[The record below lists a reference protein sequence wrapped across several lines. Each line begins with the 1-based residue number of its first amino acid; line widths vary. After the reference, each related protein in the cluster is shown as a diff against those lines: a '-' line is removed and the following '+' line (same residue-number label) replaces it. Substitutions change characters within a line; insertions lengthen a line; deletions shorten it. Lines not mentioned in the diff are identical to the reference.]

1 MQVEVIPMLI
11 NSDFMNVP
19 LDKLLHLADY
29 KMYGEKSYVY
39 QIKELLYGLYECTYL
54 SMNDRQIN
62 GEAFEYLIKSK
73 SAGKVLAEIRLI
85 ANKEAIERL
94 SSVTAIAN
102 SSIAISTIFSN
113 ETAMAA
119 ILNSTTAMTAI
130 ANSTSAMSTIVNNTS
145 TISAIF
151 SNETAMAAILN
162 STTAMT
168 AIANSPEVMTR
179 ILNDNGLVQKVI
191 NSPLIR
197 EINLGGGSW
206 NAPPREIRVKG
217 IIISFYC
224 SDTNNALTVRKID
237 DTIITNNNDDRNAA
251 DVGTPKWK
259 IWFARYSKNLLHH
272 VMKKSI
278 TVASHYDG
286 SKMRYI
292 PIN

>member
-1 MQVEVIPMLI
+1 MQIEAIPMLI
-11 NSDFMNVP
+11 NSDFLNVP
-19 LDKLLHLADY
+19 LDVKIHLADY
-29 KMYGEKSYVY
+29 KMHGEKSYVY

-54 SMNDRQIN
+54 AMNDRQIN
-62 GEAFEYLIKSK
+62 SEAFEYLIKSK

-102 SSIAISTIFSN
+102 SNIA
-113 ETAMAA
+113 
-119 ILNSTTAMTAI
+119 
-130 ANSTSAMSTIVNNTS
+130 
-145 TISAIF
+145 ISAIF

-168 AIANSPEVMTR
+168 AIANSASAMSTIVNNASAISAIFSNETAMAAILNSTTAMTAIASSSAVMTI

-206 NAPPREIRVKG
+206 NVPPKTLSVKG
-217 IIISFYC
+217 IIISFC
-224 SDTNNALTVRKID
+224 CADTNNALTVRKID
-237 DTIITNNNDDRNAA
+237 DTLVTDRNDDRNATDA
-251 DVGTPKWK
+251 NKIEWK
-259 IWFARYSKNLLHH
+259 IWFARFSKNPAYN

>member
-1 MQVEVIPMLI
+1 MQIEAIPMLI
-11 NSDFMNVP
+11 NSDFLNVP
-19 LDKLLHLADY
+19 LDVKIHLADY
-29 KMYGEKSYVY
+29 KMHGEKSYVY

-54 SMNDRQIN
+54 AMNDRQIN
-62 GEAFEYLIKSK
+62 SEAFEYLIKSK

-102 SSIAISTIFSN
+102 SNIA
-113 ETAMAA
+113 
-119 ILNSTTAMTAI
+119 
-130 ANSTSAMSTIVNNTS
+130 
-145 TISAIF
+145 ISAIF

-168 AIANSPEVMTR
+168 AIASSSAVMTI

-206 NAPPREIRVKG
+206 NVPPKTLSVKG
-217 IIISFYC
+217 IIISFC
-224 SDTNNALTVRKID
+224 CADTNNALTVRKID
-237 DTIITNNNDDRNAA
+237 DTLVTDRNDDRNATDA
-251 DVGTPKWK
+251 NKIEWK
-259 IWFARYSKNLLHH
+259 IWFARFSKNPAYN

>member
-19 LDKLLHLADY
+19 LDKLLHLSDY

-113 ETAMAA
+113 ETAM
-119 ILNSTTAMTAI
+119 
-130 ANSTSAMSTIVNNTS
+130 V
-145 TISAIF
+145 
-151 SNETAMAAILN
+151 AILN

-168 AIANSPEVMTR
+168 AIANSPAVMTR

-251 DVGTPKWK
+251 DIGTPKWK